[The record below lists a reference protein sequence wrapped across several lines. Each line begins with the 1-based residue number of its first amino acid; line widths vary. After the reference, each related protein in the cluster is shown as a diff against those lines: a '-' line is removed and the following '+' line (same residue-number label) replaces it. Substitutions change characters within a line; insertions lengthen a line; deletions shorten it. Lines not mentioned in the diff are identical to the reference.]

1 MNQETLHEL
10 MRLDSSTGHLYWR
23 ERPSRNVD
31 ISKPAGCANPRGYR
45 RIVIKGRMHY
55 AHRLV
60 WLYVHGCWPKSQIDH
75 INGVKLDNRLENL
88 RDVSRQENGKNAS
101 RRKDSTSGHVGVY
114 GNSLGDKWMAYIKVD
129 GKQKHLGYYVDK
141 QDAIDVRKAA
151 EKQYGFHANHGRIQH
166 DLCNDASS

>member
-1 MNQETLHEL
+1 MHQETLHEL

-88 RDVSRQENGKNAS
+88 RDVTNHENQKNQTMY
-101 RRKDSTSGHVGVY
+101 KTNTSGHVGVCWDKGR
-114 GNSLGDKWMAYIKVD
+114 GNWNAQIQID
-129 GKQKHLGYYVDK
+129 GKRKNLGRYVDL

-151 EKQYGFHANHGRIQH
+151 EKQHGFHTNHGRVQR
-166 DLCNDASS
+166 DLCHEV